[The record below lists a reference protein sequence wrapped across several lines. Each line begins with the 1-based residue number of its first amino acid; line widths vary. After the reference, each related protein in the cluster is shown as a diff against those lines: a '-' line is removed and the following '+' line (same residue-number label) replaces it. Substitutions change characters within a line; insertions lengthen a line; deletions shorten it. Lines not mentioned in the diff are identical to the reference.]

1 MKNLRNFW
9 SFSTAPMTLILALAI
24 VAAAQSAGTT
34 RPNPID
40 TMRTIND
47 ETYRELTNITRETKI
62 RGADNSGAGRAA
74 RLKQIRDDFKSI
86 QDINN
91 RMMAQ
96 AWAGPEINF
105 ATTASML
112 NEINSRAVRLKTNLA
127 LPNAPGPKR
136 NQPNVSE
143 VEQFKSALLGMDRSL
158 MSFVN
163 NPIFRETKVVDVQ
176 IAARA
181 TQDLDYVIALSTDLK
196 RVAGKLKD
204 AKAAGVNKAQSS
216 H

>member
-1 MKNLRNFW
+1 MENLRNFW
-9 SFSTAPMTLILALAI
+9 SFSIAPMTLILVLAT
-24 VAAAQSAGTT
+24 AASAQSAGTT
-34 RPNPID
+34 RPNPIE

-62 RGADNSGAGRAA
+62 RGADNSEPGRAA

-86 QDINN
+86 QDVNN

-96 AWAGPEINF
+96 AWAGPEIDF

-112 NEINSRAVRLKTNLA
+112 NEINSRAIRLKSNLA
-127 LPNAPGPKR
+127 LPNAAGPKR

-143 VEQFKSALLGMDRSL
+143 VGQFKSALLGMDRSL

-163 NPIFRETKVVDVQ
+163 NPIFRETKVVDIQ

-196 RVAGKLKD
+196 KVAGKLKD
-204 AKAAGVNKAQSS
+204 SKAAGINKAQSS